1 MLLEIDNGR
10 VKFPKTMPQIWLLIG
25 FYFSTIWSNAVHTY
39 FQGFLNTY
47 IETFKFCFYTMLLLI
62 ALDSAPKLRAVAR
75 VFVALAVVMAVHC
88 LLQETRGY
96 GFVGLRPMLIGPVA
110 GNPAY
115 YRSYFFGIFGDPN
128 DTGQM
133 LVTAVPFSFV
143 VFKRKGLLPFLVGC
157 GISYLLIKALYTTH
171 SRGAEVGLFSLIGM
185 LVVLK
190 LPQRWMPTLVP
201 LGMIGVLAICPVMAQ
216 GLDMSARERIIMWGF
231 SNQYLFAHPLSLL
244 FGVGCGQSYII
255 ADIYSMRGLTMHN
268 MFVYCYTE
276 LGYFGFIFWFGL
288 ILIGM
293 MSAWKVRVYMSR
305 QRKTDRDVEY
315 IWRYAGYAMCAM
327 VSFCGSGYFLSRAY
341 VYPIF
346 FLMAILAA
354 LPRVADQ
361 YLYDDG
367 EVISLMPDMKA
378 SFSLAPVGAAF
389 GMVYVWLSC
398 IMLNKGV

>member
-1 MLLEIDNGR
+1 
-10 VKFPKTMPQIWLLIG
+10 
-25 FYFSTIWSNAVHTY
+25 
-39 FQGFLNTY
+39 
-47 IETFKFCFYTMLLLI
+47 
-62 ALDSAPKLRAVAR
+62 
-75 VFVALAVVMAVHC
+75 
-88 LLQETRGY
+88 
-96 GFVGLRPMLIGPVA
+96 
-110 GNPAY
+110 
-115 YRSYFFGIFGDPN
+115 
-128 DTGQM
+128 
-133 LVTAVPFSFV
+133 
-143 VFKRKGLLPFLVGC
+143 
-157 GISYLLIKALYTTH
+157 
-171 SRGAEVGLFSLIGM
+171 
-185 LVVLK
+185 
-190 LPQRWMPTLVP
+190 
-201 LGMIGVLAICPVMAQ
+201 
-216 GLDMSARERIIMWGF
+216 MWGF
-231 SNQYLFAHPLSLL
+231 SNQYLMAHPLSLV